1 MRFPPTEHFGRWKDA
16 KKKRE
21 GKKKQIKTSFHLFG
35 QESFNVSAPAKQ
47 VYLHFKDRCV
57 EENRGS
63 GCNHFVFLGCI
74 FVFDGNS
81 HVLQHVDPLH
91 TCCIDFPFALATD
104 GVFRDADTRMKGCWI
119 PNLPDSYQDQMSYV
133 NILNSVI
140 PDEQGMNGTRPCL
153 FRSRMSA

>member
-1 MRFPPTEHFGRWKDA
+1 MKGC
-16 KKKRE
+16 KKKER

-35 QESFNVSAPAKQ
+35 HESFNVSAPAKQ

-63 GCNHFVFLGCI
+63 GCNHFVFLGRI

-91 TCCIDFPFALATD
+91 TCCIDSPFALATD

-153 FRSRMSA
+153 FRSHMSA